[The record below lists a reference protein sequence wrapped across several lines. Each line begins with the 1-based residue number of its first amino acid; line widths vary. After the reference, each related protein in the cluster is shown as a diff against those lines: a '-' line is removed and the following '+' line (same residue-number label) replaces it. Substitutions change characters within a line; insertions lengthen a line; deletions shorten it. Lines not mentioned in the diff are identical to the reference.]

1 MIRQSMLLP
10 SMHGASSPVGH
21 RLRRDGVADEKRPAG
36 SRTYGYRICLL
47 NFISGLTPPRRVG
60 LWGLTK

>member
-47 NFISGLTPPRRVG
+47 NFIKPQLQRNPQQHGD
-60 LWGLTK
+60 